1 MQIIYCDSVTQIFQ
15 TLRELCV
22 CPDDSGRSKLCSKM
36 DSFLTT
42 HSFNQKE
49 QDIVIKFLQS
59 LIKVYNIK
67 LWITFCECLIFSCT
81 WTDGFFRQAF
91 WKQTMWLIFKYFF
104 LVHLCI
110 CNEKNYTFR
119 YSSLKMSTITF
130 ISYNNI
136 PVPVSNIY
144 IQNIL
149 VYTCIKYWD
158 LIKSINSSYFVC
170 V

>member
-1 MQIIYCDSVTQIFQ
+1 MQIMYYDSVTQIFQ

-67 LWITFCECLIFSCT
+67 L
-81 WTDGFFRQAF
+81 
-91 WKQTMWLIFKYFF
+91 
-104 LVHLCI
+104 
-110 CNEKNYTFR
+110 
-119 YSSLKMSTITF
+119 
-130 ISYNNI
+130 
-136 PVPVSNIY
+136 
-144 IQNIL
+144 
-149 VYTCIKYWD
+149 
-158 LIKSINSSYFVC
+158 
-170 V
+170 

>member
-1 MQIIYCDSVTQIFQ
+1 MQIMYYDSVTQIFQ

-36 DSFLTT
+36 DWFLTT
-42 HSFNQKE
+42 HPFNQKE

-67 LWITFCECLIFSCT
+67 LWITFCEHEQMAFLDRHFES
-81 WTDGFFRQAF
+81 RQCD
-91 WKQTMWLIFKYFF
+91 WYSSIFF

-110 CNEKNYTFR
+110 CNEKIYTFR
-119 YSSLKMSTITF
+119 YSSLKMSTITL
-130 ISYNNI
+130 SYNNI
-136 PVPVSNIY
+136 PVQVSNMY